1 MGKRGPK
8 PTGKVKIEWSAKF
21 AYAIGLIVS
30 DGSLSINGRHIIFTS
45 KDQEMAELFLYGLNI
60 KVPFTKKSRSGGEDK
75 KYFVVQFSDVLFY
88 SFLESI
94 GLTSNKSKTISKI
107 DIPSKYFIHF
117 VRGVF
122 DGDGSTY
129 TYFDKRWASSYMCYC
144 IFTSASQAFVDWLQQ
159 ELQNHLGISGHI
171 TKGKKS
177 GVFQLRYA
185 KQESL
190 VLFEAMYEDS
200 ENVRLMRKY
209 LKIKEILHIIAQLQ
223 TKQRNAQVGK
233 LVDPLP

>member
-8 PTGKVKIEWSAKF
+8 PTGKVKIIWSAKF

-45 KDQEMAELFLYGLNI
+45 KDQEMAELFQQGLNI
-60 KVPFTKKSRSGGEDK
+60 EVPFTKKARVLGDEK

-94 GLTSNKSKTISKI
+94 GLTANKSKTIGKI
-107 DIPSKYFIHF
+107 DIPPEYFLHF

-122 DGDGSTY
+122 DGDGSTL
-129 TYFDKRWASSYMCYC
+129 TYFDKRWTSSFMCYC
-144 IFTSASQAFVDWLQQ
+144 VFTSASQSFVDWLRE
-159 ELQNHLGISGHI
+159 ELQHHLGINGHI

-185 KQESL
+185 KRESL
-190 VLFEAMYEDS
+190 ILFEAMYKDS
-200 ENVRLMRKY
+200 EDVRLMRKY

-223 TKQRNAQVGK
+223 IKQRNAQVGK